1 MKKCINI
8 EKIQKIGLFCRL
20 NTNLNKKI
28 DFLRAIFL
36 QKNIELVLL
45 EQEKINLKDLQE
57 LDFLISLG

>member
-28 DFLRAIFL
+28 D
-36 QKNIELVLL
+36 
-45 EQEKINLKDLQE
+45 
-57 LDFLISLG
+57 